1 MSQNQKLKDLMKN
14 ASLNSDATASVVR
27 SGETQSVEVSGT
39 PDLNRY
45 YETGELP
52 TDPLQRK
59 AFQLMIEK
67 GEI

>member
-1 MSQNQKLKDLMKN
+1 MKK
-14 ASLNSDATASVVR
+14 ASLNSEATASVVR
-27 SGETQSVEVSGT
+27 SGETQSAEVSGT

-52 TDPLQRK
+52 TDALQRK